1 MSIWS
6 VVYRRN
12 KKHWTTQK
20 QIKKR
25 WVKRFCCPTVEVW
38 TKPSGKQ
45 PGRSQGQNSIVATL
59 FGRCKPRVVRI
70 GGKGKGRKDIEYHL
84 QYSNYH
90 YTVCNKETQLVTQE
104 HVYSPCKPA
113 LERWQR
119 ETTSLSNPRQKELE
133 CIDLAPLSPLLTS
146 TGEGSPHS
154 ELIPPHFK
162 LHRPSLS
169 IQSGPRSPIPQ
180 GHFLSQSQKSESRR
194 SQHEA

>member
-12 KKHWTTQK
+12 KKHWTTQR

-45 PGRSQGQNSIVATL
+45 PGSFQGKNSIVATL
-59 FGRCKPRVVRI
+59 FRSGKNQ
-70 GGKGKGRKDIEYHL
+70 GKGKGRKDMEYHL

-90 YTVCNKETQLVTQE
+90 YTICNKEAQLVSQE

-113 LERWQR
+113 LEWWQR

-146 TGEGSPHS
+146 TGEGQPHI
-154 ELIPPHFK
+154 ELTPPHFK
-162 LHRPSLS
+162 LLHPPLC
-169 IQSGPRSPIPQ
+169 IQAGPRSQIPDPI
-180 GHFLSQSQKSESRR
+180 GALFISVSKV
-194 SQHEA
+194 